1 MKVKQMK
8 KSALSLWAH
17 SRNPVG
23 YACLL
28 LAGLL
33 MLQLTT
39 ARVLA
44 DGDDISTMITSL
56 GGYWTAIKVTAI
68 AIVLFV
74 LGRRVIKKI

>member
-1 MKVKQMK
+1 
-8 KSALSLWAH
+8 
-17 SRNPVG
+17 
-23 YACLL
+23 
-28 LAGLL
+28 